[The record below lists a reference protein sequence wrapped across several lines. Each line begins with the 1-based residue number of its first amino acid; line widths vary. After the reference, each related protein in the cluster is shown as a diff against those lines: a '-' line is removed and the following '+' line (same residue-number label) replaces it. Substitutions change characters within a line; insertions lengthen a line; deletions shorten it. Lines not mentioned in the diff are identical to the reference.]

1 MIWQVWALLV
11 LVGSGSAYLAFVPK
25 RAPVFTSLATI
36 GTFSV
41 AALGATNLRLYSHGT
56 AYQHVEMSVA
66 ILCALTACTGA
77 IVFLAAIT
85 GQYGET
91 DEDDEPMSGFEDDD
105 ERSGGALDKIAGRMH

>member
-41 AALGATNLRLYSHGT
+41 ASLGSQNIVTYSNGSRFAHM
-56 AYQHVEMSVA
+56 EMSVSV
-66 ILCALTACTGA
+66 LCALTAVAGS

-105 ERSGGALDKIAGRMH
+105 ARSGGALDWLARRMS